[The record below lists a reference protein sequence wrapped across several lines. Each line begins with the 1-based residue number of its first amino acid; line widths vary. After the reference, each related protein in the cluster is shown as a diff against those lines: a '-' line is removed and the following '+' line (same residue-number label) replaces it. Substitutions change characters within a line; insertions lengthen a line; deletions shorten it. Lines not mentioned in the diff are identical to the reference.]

1 MGFLGK
7 LFGKRDIEE
16 SLNRLEF
23 AIGMLRTGV
32 FGYLLKEV
40 YTSKFGSSNE
50 AAPWAMGVLNTMM
63 LLPPGNEVAKCFFEK
78 NEDEIWQESLQIKK
92 YTELSGASGGASH
105 LYFAQLFYYTA
116 IYNNPNIGQA
126 KKDICL
132 SKIRDLEERAAQL
145 GVFIP
150 TAKNVCSSN
159 DPIDIIDCICL
170 HSEEFTKKSMAG

>member
-16 SLNRLEF
+16 ALNNLES
-23 AIGMLRTGV
+23 AIGMLRMGV
-32 FGYLLKEV
+32 FGYLLKKV
-40 YTSKFGSSNE
+40 YTSKFGSNE

-63 LLPPGNEVAKCFFEK
+63 LLPPGNEEARCFFEK
-78 NEDEIWQESLQIKK
+78 NEDEIWQEALQIKK
-92 YTELSGASGGASH
+92 YPELSGATGRASY

-116 IYNNPNIGQA
+116 IYNNPNIDQA

-159 DPIDIIDCICL
+159 DPIDIIDCICS
-170 HSEEFTKKSMAG
+170 HSNEFTKSMAG